1 MGALVGLAACILW
14 TASGRAEVV
23 RLQIDRREP
32 FAQGRAFGPSGPYE
46 KLTGRLSLETAPENP
61 ANRRVVDL
69 GLAPRNARG
78 CVESQTDFF
87 LLKPADPAKGN
98 RRLFYEVNNRGNKLG
113 LGALNDAGANNPTTA
128 ADAGNAFLM
137 RQGYAILWCGWNG
150 DVLGGGDRLP
160 DRPITGPIYAEI
172 TVNQKASSQP
182 FAWGNSDP
190 YLAVE
195 LDNRSATLSMRP
207 TRSAPAQEIPRDQWA
222 FARWEGGKAVPDAK
236 HLYVKQGFRP
246 GWLYDLVYV
255 GRDPRVTGL
264 GLAAVRDVV
273 SFFRHAKADSQ
284 GTPNPLAGAVD
295 RAYVFGISQS
305 GRLIHHFLYQGFNA
319 DERGRAVF
327 DGALVHVAGGG
338 KGLFNGR
345 FVQTTRHGSHHED
358 NLFPSDFFPFAS
370 TPQDDPLTGRRGD
383 ALQQARAAGPV
394 PKILF
399 TQTSAEYW
407 CRAASL
413 LHTDVAGRRD
423 LPLAPEVRL
432 YFIAGA
438 QHGVSSTPDRGI
450 YQHPQNILDH
460 RPALRALLV
469 ALDRW
474 VSRGQEPPPS
484 RYPRIADGT
493 LVDLAAYRRA
503 FPRLPGIS
511 LPESFYAPLRL
522 DLGPR
527 WETEGIADFVPP
539 KVGPAYCTLVPA
551 VDRDGNDL
559 GGVRLPD
566 VAVPVATY
574 TGWNLRAA
582 ASGAE
587 GMLGRWTGSYFPFPR
602 TARAR
607 QQSGDPR
614 PAVLERYP
622 TQQDYLDRIGQIA
635 RQLVREGYLLEED
648 AERIAKVCA
657 NRRLWE
663 GRGLE
668 SGLDAITKVRK
679 DENTKHNDGGRMET
693 TRPPPLAHA
702 CSDFGFSSFR
712 DFVILF
718 GLPVAGKEA
727 MLVELYRQGRISH
740 GELAEGNRSQAAKV
754 AFRSAK
760 VTLLSRS
767 ERRHSMPSH
776 GHVASGP

>member
-1 MGALVGLAACILW
+1 MGALAGLAAWILW

-46 KLTGRLSLETAPENP
+46 KLTGRLSLETSPENP

-78 CVESQTDFF
+78 AVESQTDFF

-128 ADAGNAFLM
+128 ADAGNGFLM

-150 DVLGGGDRLP
+150 DVLGGGDRLLIGLPVARLP

-172 TVNQKASSQP
+172 TTNQKAFSQP

-190 YLAVE
+190 YPAVE
-195 LDNRSATLSMRP
+195 LDNRTATLSMRP

-236 HLYVKQGFRP
+236 HLYVKEGFRP

-273 SFFRHAKADSQ
+273 SFFRHARADSQ
-284 GTPNPLAGAVD
+284 GTPNPLAGAVE

-319 DERGRAVF
+319 DEQGRPVF
-327 DGALVHVAGGG
+327 DGALIHVAGGG

-358 NLFPSDFFPFAS
+358 NLFPADFFPFAS
-370 TPQDDPLTGRRGD
+370 TPQDDPVTGRRGD

-394 PKILF
+394 PRIFF

-438 QHGVSSTPDRGI
+438 QHGVSSSPDRGI

-474 VSRGQEPPPS
+474 VTSGQEPPPS

-503 FPRLPGIS
+503 FPRLPGIA

-539 KVGPAYCTLVPA
+539 KVGPAYGTLVPA
-551 VDRDGNDL
+551 ADRDGNDL

-602 TARAR
+602 TARDR

-622 TQQDYLDRIGQIA
+622 TQQDYLDRINQVA
-635 RQLVREGYLLEED
+635 RQLVREEHLLEED

-657 NRRLWE
+657 NRRLWAW
-663 GRGLE
+663 RADWTR
-668 SGLDAITKVRK
+668 SRK
-679 DENTKHNDGGRMET
+679 RERAKARK
-693 TRPPPLAHA
+693 RPAEEERRR
-702 CSDFGFSSFR
+702 R
-712 DFVILF
+712 DRRRRHMR
-718 GLPVAGKEA
+718 A
-727 MLVELYRQGRISH
+727 RIS
-740 GELAEGNRSQAAKV
+740 R
-754 AFRSAK
+754 FRPFAIS
-760 VTLLSRS
+760 
-767 ERRHSMPSH
+767 
-776 GHVASGP
+776 